1 MNFNLQSGYYWF
13 GTKCQQENIH
23 FGILEVNCVEESQQ
37 LGQWYFKF
45 NYADTDN
52 EALPKAIDV
61 RGALLDTTYR
71 LGLKPVIFTDK
82 FKKALQNEPNIGLVA
97 DTSALHHG
105 YLEQAIRLRQ
115 DKATHIAIPD
125 QVYME
130 IQLQREHNKR
140 SKDQNCL
147 KLRRLRKLQ
156 FASTRSIYR
165 LKERGMVYYIRPPE
179 AMVRYF
185 GAEISG
191 SNDEPESK
199 GSNYQRD
206 RLILEALRH
215 QRQILPNIPI
225 WLVTGDANFA
235 IQVELEGFNAGF
247 TRQPKLSDQQSFIIT
262 SPYIEPRSFT
272 PYHLMIEEFL
282 EECLWEWGIIT
293 LQQEGKAIRQVW
305 DLSNEKQ
312 SQYAQL
318 DVQKIE
324 KYVVSREERCE
335 RISILKKNNPVFSL
349 ENATNTVPKR
359 APSPS
364 NILEGLKFAVTQPI
378 SKEIFSSQ
386 TLSYLQAL
394 QWIEKIN
401 DQFVISP
408 RGKEIIE
415 TWSSLEPTD
424 VKAWYDWMRE
434 AKKDFRRLDK
444 QILLQH
450 TLVIGQAEPDDSL
463 AKKLGLSFRDIR
475 SQSILANAFGL
486 AVRLQ
491 GKTWPVEDK
500 QPQESAQL
508 IFEATSHL
516 KADNISSAVR
526 VDKVFTHLLTTT
538 PLSVPTFRIGLYEL
552 VDSNKIRLGGTIPDS
567 AVTPVKVRVLVPQ
580 QEQDEQEIDLGAG
593 DFLIPN
599 KSSQVIIL

>member
-1 MNFNLQSGYYWF
+1 MNFNVQSGYYWF
-13 GTKCQQENIH
+13 GTKCQQKDIH
-23 FGILEVNCVEESQQ
+23 FGILEVNCVEEESQQ

-45 NYADTDN
+45 NYTNSSN

-82 FKKALQNEPNIGLVA
+82 FKKALQSEKNIGLVA
-97 DTSALHHG
+97 DTCALHHG

-130 IQLQREHNKR
+130 IQLQREHNKK

-185 GAEISG
+185 GAEISD

-247 TRQPKLSDQQSFIIT
+247 TRQPKIPEDQQSFIIT

-272 PYHLMIEEFL
+272 PYHLTIEEFL
-282 EECLWEWGIIT
+282 EECLWDWGIIT
-293 LQQEGKAIRQVW
+293 LQQEGQAIRQVW
-305 DLSNEKQ
+305 DLSNEKMC
-312 SQYAQL
+312 QYAQL
-318 DVQKIE
+318 DMQKVVCLEE
-324 KYVVSREERCE
+324 KCE

-364 NILEGLKFAVTQPI
+364 DILEGLKSAVTQPI
-378 SKEIFSSQ
+378 NRESLSSQ
-386 TLSYLQAL
+386 TSSYLQAL

-401 DQFVISP
+401 DQFAILP
-408 RGKEIIE
+408 RGRKIIE
-415 TWSSLEPTD
+415 TWSNLEPIH
-424 VKAWYDWMRE
+424 VNAWYDWIQE
-434 AKKDFRRLDK
+434 ARKDINRLDK
-444 QILLQH
+444 QILLQN
-450 TLVIGQAEPDDSL
+450 TLVICQSEPDDSL
-463 AKKLGLSFRDIR
+463 AKKLGLSLRDTR

-486 AVRLQ
+486 VVRLK
-491 GKTWPVEDK
+491 GKTWKVEDK
-500 QPQESAQL
+500 QPQEAAQL

-526 VDKVFTHLLTTT
+526 VDKVFTYLLTTT

-552 VDSNKIRLGGTIPDS
+552 FDSNKIRLGGTIPDS
-567 AVTPVKVRVLVPQ
+567 AENPVKVRVFIPQ
-580 QEQDEQEIDLGAG
+580 QNEHEIDLGAG

-599 KSSQVIIL
+599 ESSQVIIL